1 MEWRNEEF
9 DLGGVNHLA
18 LVCSDMKRTVEFY
31 TQVLGM
37 RLIKT
42 LDLPNGQ
49 GQHFFFDMGG
59 GNALA
64 FFWFPDAPD
73 AVPGVSA
80 PVTVPGIGEWTS
92 AVGSMNHV
100 AFNVPEERFLEYRAK
115 LKAKGIRVS
124 PIMDHDDSEF
134 GVARELHPGVFVR
147 SYYFQDPDGILLEF
161 ACWRRVM
168 GQPGDVRHEPKTAA
182 DRTGVPG
189 LALAV
194 PDPRPGVA
202 GRGPPRRDRAVRP
215 AGRGADLCQPGR
227 GGGSL
232 GGRVRRGRE
241 SLPATSCRS
250 SPGTRPAGSRPC
262 SA

>member
-1 MEWRNEEF
+1 MDWRNEEF
-9 DLGGVNHLA
+9 DFGGVNHLA

-42 LDLPNGQ
+42 LDLPAGS

-73 AVPGVSA
+73 PVPGVSA
-80 PVTVPGIGEWTS
+80 PVTVPGFGEWTS
-92 AVGSMNHV
+92 AVGSMNHI
-100 AFNVPEERFLEYRAK
+100 
-115 LKAKGIRVS
+115 KAKGVKVS
-124 PIMDHDDSEF
+124 PIIDHDDSAE

-147 SYYFQDPDGILLEF
+147 SFYFQDPDGILLEF

-182 DRTGVPG
+182 DRTG
-189 LALAV
+189 A
-194 PDPRPGVA
+194 
-202 GRGPPRRDRAVRP
+202 
-215 AGRGADLCQPGR
+215 
-227 GGGSL
+227 
-232 GGRVRRGRE
+232 RV
-241 SLPATSCRS
+241 
-250 SPGTRPAGSRPC
+250 
-262 SA
+262 